1 MIKLR
6 KNISFLII
14 AVGIVLIWRG
24 VWGLADTFLF
34 PNITILSFLASIG
47 MGILVLLIHEPDK
60 LDLRELE

>member
-1 MIKLR
+1 MIKLK
-6 KNISFLII
+6 KNMSFLLI

-24 VWGLADTFLF
+24 VWGLADAFLF
-34 PNITILSFLASIG
+34 PNIPILSFLASIG